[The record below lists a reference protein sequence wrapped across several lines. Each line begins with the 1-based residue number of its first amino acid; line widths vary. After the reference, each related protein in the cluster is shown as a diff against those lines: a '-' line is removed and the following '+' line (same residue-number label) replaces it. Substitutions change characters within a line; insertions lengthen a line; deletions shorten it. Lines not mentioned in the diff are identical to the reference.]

1 MNWKYYVGQYLPNT
15 LTLVNLFCG
24 CLAIVCIL
32 WNFYEIAFIFISL
45 SAIADYLDG
54 LAARMLNSFSPIG
67 KDLDSLADVVSF
79 GVVPGAIFF
88 KLLLES
94 FDISMV
100 HFNLDVFRAV
110 PGFLISAFAGLRL
123 AKFNND
129 PRQMNGFLGL
139 PVPAQTLYVMG
150 LQIFILYNGF
160 GLGEYFSNP
169 YFLYANILILSY
181 LMNCELPLI
190 SLKFDKFSFASNR
203 YRYVFLLICG
213 ILFIALGRFS
223 LSPIILFYI
232 GFSIILK
239 YYYDRK
245 EKYQHED

>member
-1 MNWKYYVGQYLPNT
+1 
-15 LTLVNLFCG
+15 
-24 CLAIVCIL
+24 
-32 WNFYEIAFIFISL
+32 
-45 SAIADYLDG
+45 
-54 LAARMLNSFSPIG
+54 MLNSFSPIG

-110 PGFLISAFAGLRL
+110 PGFLVSAFAGLRL

-160 GLGEYFSNP
+160 GLGAFFSNP

-190 SLKFDKFSFASNR
+190 SLKFDKFTFASNR

-213 ILFIALGRFS
+213 ILDISWTWSNPKLELPSFAKR
-223 LSPIILFYI
+223 PIIPSPTYMEMYS
-232 GFSIILK
+232 SILLLVLTRYSTTVGIMEIMACIEEG
-239 YYYDRK
+239 D
-245 EKYQHED
+245 